1 MMAVLQLTRWR
12 MVVVEENEDR
22 SRLARMGQ
30 LIDAS
35 NHLGAGVLRRVSR
48 LGRSTYNKVGVIHR

>member
-1 MMAVLQLTRWR
+1 M
-12 MVVVEENEDR
+12 EENEDR